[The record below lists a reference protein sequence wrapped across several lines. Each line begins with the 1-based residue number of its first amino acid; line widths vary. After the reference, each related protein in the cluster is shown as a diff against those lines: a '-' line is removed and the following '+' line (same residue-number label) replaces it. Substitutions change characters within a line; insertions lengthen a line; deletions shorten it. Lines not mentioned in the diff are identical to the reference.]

1 MQPEKPGCFPKH
13 FNLGKIQEE
22 KGVPF
27 YHPNQSL
34 FVWNQDFSFR
44 SSCPQFAELSDI
56 TINWSFVCEN
66 MVRTNI
72 FDFKVMSKSLGSERP
87 CAVPIWA
94 ESLIS
99 PEKLF
104 ACQRVCRSLPYS
116 WKDLLLV
123 LHWKCNCV
131 SDALQ
136 KLCRKKTSG
145 WVVKCITNNIHSVPT
160 TKRKWRGCV
169 SENLKKLLADW
180 GLVCDGGLKKQRN
193 MPAFCERDFI
203 NSDPPPHLTK
213 FSLKDSSILLT
224 GTSLLNLLESN
235 GIYSYLNRSLSE
247 VGSDE
252 KKSAVFCPV
261 FPNWSLHYWEDRSQR
276 WRRPDGVDCEL

>member
-44 SSCPQFAELSDI
+44 SSCPKFAELSDI

-94 ESLIS
+94 ESLIP

-104 ACQRVCRSLPYS
+104 ACQRACRSLLYS

-123 LHWKCNCV
+123 MHWKCNSV
-131 SDALQ
+131 SDAGPNAHQSSLWR
-136 KLCRKKTSG
+136 KLG
-145 WVVKCITNNIHSVPT
+145 WFL
-160 TKRKWRGCV
+160 
-169 SENLKKLLADW
+169 LKNASISIKSQY
-180 GLVCDGGLKKQRN
+180 LVWI
-193 MPAFCERDFI
+193 F
-203 NSDPPPHLTK
+203 
-213 FSLKDSSILLT
+213 
-224 GTSLLNLLESN
+224 
-235 GIYSYLNRSLSE
+235 
-247 VGSDE
+247 
-252 KKSAVFCPV
+252 
-261 FPNWSLHYWEDRSQR
+261 
-276 WRRPDGVDCEL
+276 